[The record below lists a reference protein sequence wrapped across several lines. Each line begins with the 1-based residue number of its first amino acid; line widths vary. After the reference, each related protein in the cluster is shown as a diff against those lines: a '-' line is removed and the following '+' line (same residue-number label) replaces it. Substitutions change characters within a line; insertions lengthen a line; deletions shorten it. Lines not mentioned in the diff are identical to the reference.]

1 MPKKHENQEIIGL
14 LLVNVSLAVFWYIFI
29 PTYGGAEDLFI
40 GFGLGMV
47 ALSIY
52 YRGYRQR
59 IWWLLSYLIFVGWE
73 IVLSNAKLTWWIL
86 HPKLEFK
93 PGIVAVPL
101 TLDSD
106 FEITVLVTMI
116 TLTPGTVSIDLRPDK
131 SGRNVVYIHSFF
143 VEDADAFRHEIK
155 DTFERRL
162 SLVTRGGW
170 EHELV

>member
-1 MPKKHENQEIIGL
+1 MPKKYENQEVIGL
-14 LLVNVSLAVFWYIFI
+14 LLVNISLAIFWYIFF
-29 PTYGGAEDLFI
+29 PVYGTADLFI
-40 GFGLGMV
+40 GFVLGLV

-52 YRGYRQR
+52 YRTYRQR
-59 IWWLLSYLIFVGWE
+59 AWWLISFLLFVAWE

-101 TLDSD
+101 TLDTD

-143 VEDADAFRHEIK
+143 VEDADAFRYEIK
-155 DTFERRL
+155 DMFERRL

>member
-1 MPKKHENQEIIGL
+1 MAQSNENKQLIGL
-14 LLVNVSLAVFWYIFI
+14 LIVNACLAIFWYIFF
-29 PTYGGAEDLFI
+29 PGDEARNLLLGFAVGAL
-40 GFGLGMV
+40 

-52 YRGYRQR
+52 HRGYGLR
-59 IWWLLSYLIFVGWE
+59 IWWLLSYLAFVAWE

-86 HPKLEFK
+86 HPKLEFH

-116 TLTPGTVSIDLRPDK
+116 TLTPGTVSVDLRKDRR
-131 SGRNVVYIHSFF
+131 GRDVVYIHSFF
-143 VEDADAFRHEIK
+143 VKDADSFRHEIK
-155 DTFERRL
+155 ETFERRL

-170 EHELV
+170 QHELV